1 MTLKVRT
8 CQHGLSLHLKVIK
21 WRMANIKKLSYHR
34 LLEILTQ
41 LMDGLRNL
49 ALATFEVA
57 DLTFSR
63 ERLEIPCLLLFG
75 SFTVVVSGW
84 RNYQHD
90 FWMQQQCKS

>member
-8 CQHGLSLHLKVIK
+8 CQHGLSLHLKVFK

-49 ALATFEVA
+49 AL
-57 DLTFSR
+57 LKWK
-63 ERLEIPCLLLFG
+63 I
-75 SFTVVVSGW
+75 
-84 RNYQHD
+84 
-90 FWMQQQCKS
+90 